1 MKARNLLSTLCGI
14 IATMIIIIIGE
25 FVSAIISPLPKG
37 ISMQNPEA
45 MKAFVAS
52 ANASLH
58 ITILIIYAVACFIGG
73 WVTAS
78 IALEKKMNKAIIL
91 GCIFMVV
98 GLYNLV
104 SLSHPTWVIIAGV
117 FVFLPFAYIGGVV
130 ASKTSS
136 SK

>member
-1 MKARNLLSTLCGI
+1 MKARNLLSTLCGV

-25 FVSAIISPLPKG
+25 FVSAIINPLPPG
-37 ISMQNPEA
+37 VSMQNPVV
-45 MKAFVAS
+45 MKAFVAN
-52 ANASLH
+52 APASLH
-58 ITILIIYAVACFIGG
+58 ITILIIYAIACFIGG

-91 GCIFMVV
+91 GCIFMIV
-98 GLYNLV
+98 GLYNLA

-117 FVFLPFAYIGGVV
+117 FAFLPFAYLGGVI